1 MDFPASLRTSTAWG
15 VAGSEKQPGD
25 EIAQELFRKQ
35 LRETGSTV
43 QGSSNITYEEMMTPG
58 VACVMWGDVGD
69 GFSSALLIVA
79 SHERQ
84 WTFSHQRRRVV
95 EVPMPLKAPSTGA
108 QLEKQRLMKQ
118 KTAKATLAKTKE

>member
-1 MDFPASLRTSTAWG
+1 MTTHTYHRH
-15 VAGSEKQPGD
+15 
-25 EIAQELFRKQ
+25 IAKPDMHNQ
-35 LRETGSTV
+35 V
-43 QGSSNITYEEMMTPG
+43 QGLPREPTHVDSVECCRFREATQQRDRAGALPRAAARDQQHRLQGNSNATYEEMMTPG

-95 EVPMPLKAPSTGA
+95 EVPMASLQSFN
-108 QLEKQRLMKQ
+108 L
-118 KTAKATLAKTKE
+118 

>member
-1 MDFPASLRTSTAWG
+1 
-15 VAGSEKQPGD
+15 
-25 EIAQELFRKQ
+25 
-35 LRETGSTV
+35 
-43 QGSSNITYEEMMTPG
+43 MTPG

-84 WTFSHQRRRVV
+84 WTFSHQ
-95 EVPMPLKAPSTGA
+95 PLKAPSTGA